1 LPGKDSLTGSAAANA
16 TVLRVRELQVRGLEI
31 TPSQPH
37 STLESWQ
44 QWRAVVAAILRLA
57 FANRPA
63 AFFEPEYRI
72 GGRAGRSLVAEIS
85 GEHPIP
91 LRHNRGMRVTW
102 VRQCSESLL
111 DELAAS
117 GEFDD
122 QSVWVGGLPPGDME
136 SAEAV
141 ATAVARATRAG
152 FASPPETT
160 TELFIV
166 VFDGDA
172 VWWLHPAVPMA
183 TISAKVES
191 AARALGWVT
200 DFSGEEP
207 A

>member
-1 LPGKDSLTGSAAANA
+1 LTGPAAPDA
-16 TVLRVRELQVRGLEI
+16 TVLRVRKLQRGIEI
-31 TPSQPH
+31 TASRPHPSV
-37 STLESWQ
+37 ESWQ
-44 QWRAVVAAILRLA
+44 QWRAIVVAVLRVA

-85 GEHPIP
+85 GEHPML
-91 LRHNRGMRVTW
+91 LRRNRGMRVTW

-111 DELAAS
+111 DELATS

-141 ATAVARATRAG
+141 ATAVAHATRAG

-172 VWWLHPAVPMA
+172 VWWLNPTVPMA
-183 TISAKVES
+183 TISAKLES
-191 AARALGWVT
+191 AARARGWT
-200 DFSGEEP
+200 IDFSWVDP